1 MSISSRP
8 YKSRLFNFV
17 NRRSLQFRDRVGQT
31 FRHLKVA
38 AEWGAQL
45 LISPLHWIFQPKN
58 WTGEVL
64 GTAASDQAL
73 PPAET
78 YLSDPP
84 VDQPLEKILTAI
96 EPWFDLPDASVLTAT
111 VNDLKPDNLP
121 RKKEIVL
128 SSQFFQQIQQQL
140 ESPTQPENLALPPA
154 IAQRHFVIAPKA
166 LNPNPFGN
174 LVSQIKN
181 VFSPTT
187 DLVIRGISCV
197 IENRQLVLTT
207 SDNEI
212 LDVLS
217 LEQQNLLRQSIRAEM
232 ANYWYE
238 RRLQWSMSQK
248 MLGFIPLV
256 NEQTEKVLPPVQLLC
271 QTLHWLESQSFRPKL
286 PQFNQSA
293 LVPATS
299 LTVGGDTL
307 IQKLDQRVAALETQ
321 ENKFGQQLFQQFNQR
336 LQIVRHSAVVESSLE
351 KTGQIIQKID
361 FPHQLQKINDSP
373 QLSQLKRLNAQF
385 LERISGQLTQTNL
398 GNALT
403 SFKNPENSLVTPNA
417 IEAIP
422 PDPFQIQVLIQ
433 AAIAYFFGQKSAN
446 THLSGQN
453 GKSFVGSTEI
463 IDDPWLTWEDL
474 FIDRSTEINIETS
487 TETSPSLPL
496 RGIPKRTA
504 LKPSQSGKNRKKSR
518 KSSKITRSTTPKSS
532 KISLTTSNLAETSV
546 SSHLDTILEEAIETA
561 LMTTNSQE
569 TGLDAAPDWI
579 ETEARAIGY
588 HKHPLEQILEFL
600 DIFILWLEENLKKIW
615 YWLRNRLES
624 I

>member
-17 NRRSLQFRDRVGQT
+17 NRRSLQFRDRIGET

-45 LISPLHWIFQPKN
+45 LISPLHWIFQSRS

-64 GTAASDQAL
+64 GTASSDKAL
-73 PPAET
+73 PPAEA
-78 YLSDPP
+78 YLSEPP

-96 EPWFDLPDASVLTAT
+96 EPWFELPDSSFLTAT
-111 VNDLKPDNLP
+111 LHDVKPDHSP

-154 IAQRHFVIAPKA
+154 IAPKA

-174 LVSQIKN
+174 LVNQIKN
-181 VFSPTT
+181 AFSPTT

-217 LEQQNLLRQSIRAEM
+217 LEQQNLLKQSIRGEM

-238 RRLQWSMSQK
+238 RRLQWSISQK

-256 NEQTEKVLPPVQLLC
+256 NEQTEKVLPPVQLFY
-271 QTLHWLESQSFRPKL
+271 QTLHWLESQSFRSKL
-286 PQFNQSA
+286 PQLTQSA

-299 LTVGGDTL
+299 LMTGGNAI
-307 IQKLDQRVAALETQ
+307 IQKLDQRVATLESQ
-321 ENKFGQQLFQQFNQR
+321 ENKFGQQLFQQFNQG
-336 LQIVRHSAVVESSLE
+336 LQIVRSSPVVESSLE

-361 FPHQLQKINDSP
+361 FPHQLQKLNDSP
-373 QLSQLKRLNAQF
+373 QLNQLKRLNAEF
-385 LERISGQLTQTNL
+385 LERISGQLTETNL
-398 GNALT
+398 GNAIA

-417 IEAIP
+417 IEPIP

-446 THLSGQN
+446 AHLSGQN

-496 RGIPKRTA
+496 RGMPKRTA
-504 LKPSQSGKNRKKSR
+504 LKPSQSGNNRKKSQ
-518 KSSKITRSTTPKSS
+518 KKSKITRLTTSKSS
-532 KISLTTSNLAETSV
+532 KLSLKTSTLTETSV
-546 SSHLDTILEEAIETA
+546 SSQLDTILEEAIETV
-561 LMTTNSQE
+561 LMTTNSKE
-569 TGLDAAPDWI
+569 TGLEAAPEWI

-588 HKHPLEQILEFL
+588 HKHPLEQILEIL

-615 YWLRNRLES
+615 YWLRNRLAS

>member
-17 NRRSLQFRDRVGQT
+17 NRRSLQFRDRVGET

-45 LISPLHWIFQPKN
+45 LISPLHWIFQPRN

-64 GTAASDQAL
+64 GTPPSHQAL
-73 PPAET
+73 PPAES
-78 YLSDPP
+78 YLSEPP

-96 EPWFDLPDASVLTAT
+96 EPWFELPDASVLTANL
-111 VNDLKPDNLP
+111 NDVKPDHSP

-154 IAQRHFVIAPKA
+154 IAPQ
-166 LNPNPFGN
+166 NPNPRPLGH

-181 VFSPTT
+181 IFSPTK

-207 SDNEI
+207 ADNEI

-232 ANYWYE
+232 ADYWYE
-238 RRLQWSMSQK
+238 RRLQWSISQK

-256 NEQTEKVLPPVQLLC
+256 NEQTEKVLPPVQLLW

-286 PQFNQSA
+286 PQLTQSA

-299 LTVGGDTL
+299 LTTGGNAL
-307 IQKLDQRVAALETQ
+307 IQKLDQRVAALESQ
-321 ENKFGQQLFQQFNQR
+321 ENKLGQQLFQQFNQG

-361 FPHQLQKINDSP
+361 FPHQLQKLNDSP
-373 QLSQLKRLNAQF
+373 QLSQLKRLNAEF
-385 LERISGQLTQTNL
+385 LERISGKLTQTNL
-398 GNALT
+398 GNAIAPLA
-403 SFKNPENSLVTPNA
+403 NPGNALSTPNA
-417 IEAIP
+417 IEPIP

-446 THLSGQN
+446 AHLSGQN
-453 GKSFVGSTEI
+453 GKSLVSSTESM
-463 IDDPWLTWEDL
+463 DDPWLTWEDL
-474 FIDRSTEINIETS
+474 FIDRSTEVNVVNS
-487 TETSPSLPL
+487 PETSPSLPL
-496 RGIPKRTA
+496 RGLPKRTA
-504 LKPSQSGKNRKKSR
+504 LKPSQSSKNRKKSQK
-518 KSSKITRSTTPKSS
+518 KSQITRSTTSKSS
-532 KISLTTSNLAETSV
+532 KLSLQTSTLVETSV
-546 SSHLDTILEEAIETA
+546 SSQLDTILEEAIETA
-561 LMTTNSQE
+561 LMTTTSQE
-569 TGLDAAPDWI
+569 TGLEAAPEWI
-579 ETEARAIGY
+579 ETEAKVMGY

-600 DIFILWLEENLKKIW
+600 DIFVLWLEENLKKIW
-615 YWLRNRLES
+615 YWLRNRLAS

>member
-1 MSISSRP
+1 M
-8 YKSRLFNFV
+8 
-17 NRRSLQFRDRVGQT
+17 
-31 FRHLKVA
+31 
-38 AEWGAQL
+38 
-45 LISPLHWIFQPKN
+45 ISPLHWIFQPKN

-154 IAQRHFVIAPKA
+154 IAPKA

-207 SDNEI
+207 ADNEI

-361 FPHQLQKINDSP
+361 FTHQLQKINDSP
-373 QLSQLKRLNAQF
+373 KLSQLKRLNAEF

-453 GKSFVGSTEI
+453 GQSFVASTDS

-496 RGIPKRTA
+496 RGMPKRTA
-504 LKPSQSGKNRKKSR
+504 LKPSQSGKIQKKFR

-532 KISLTTSNLAETSV
+532 KLSLTTSNLAETSV
-546 SSHLDTILEEAIETA
+546 SSQLDTILEEAIETA

-588 HKHPLEQILEFL
+588 HKHPLEQILEIL

-615 YWLRNRLES
+615 YWLRNRLAS

>member
-17 NRRSLQFRDRVGQT
+17 NRRSLQFRDRLGET

-45 LISPLHWIFQPKN
+45 LISPLYWIFQPKN

-64 GTAASDQAL
+64 GTASSNKAL
-73 PPAET
+73 SPAET

-96 EPWFDLPDASVLTAT
+96 ETWFELPDASVLTANL
-111 VNDLKPDNLP
+111 NDVKPDNSP

-154 IAQRHFVIAPKA
+154 IAPQ
-166 LNPNPFGN
+166 NPNPRPLGN

-181 VFSPTT
+181 IFSPTK

-207 SDNEI
+207 ADNEI

-217 LEQQNLLRQSIRAEM
+217 LEQQTLLKQSIRAEM

-238 RRLQWSMSQK
+238 RRLQWSISQK

-256 NEQTEKVLPPVQLLC
+256 NEQTEKVLPPVQLLW

-286 PQFNQSA
+286 PQLNQSA
-293 LVPATS
+293 LVPATA
-299 LTVGGDTL
+299 LTTGGNAL
-307 IQKLDQRVAALETQ
+307 IQKLDQRVAALESQ
-321 ENKFGQQLFQQFNQR
+321 ENKLGQQLFQQFNQG
-336 LQIVRHSAVVESSLE
+336 LQIVRSSPVVESSLE

-361 FPHQLQKINDSP
+361 FPHQLQKLNDSP
-373 QLSQLKRLNAQF
+373 QLNQLKRLNAEF

-398 GNALT
+398 SNALT

-446 THLSGQN
+446 AHLSGQN
-453 GKSFVGSTEI
+453 GKSFVGSTDS

-474 FIDRSTEINIETS
+474 FIDRSTKINVETS

-496 RGIPKRTA
+496 RGMPKRTA
-504 LKPSQSGKNRKKSR
+504 LKPSQSGQIQKKSR
-518 KSSKITRSTTPKSS
+518 KSSKITRSTTQKSS
-532 KISLTTSNLAETSV
+532 KSSLKTSNLTKTPV
-546 SSHLDTILEEAIETA
+546 SSPLDTILEEEIETA

-600 DIFILWLEENLKKIW
+600 DIFMLWLEENLKKIW
-615 YWLRNRLES
+615 YWLRNRLAS

>member
-17 NRRSLQFRDRVGQT
+17 NRRSLQFRDRIGET
-31 FRHLKVA
+31 LRHLKVA

-45 LISPLHWIFQPKN
+45 LISPLYWIFQPRN

-64 GTAASDQAL
+64 GTASSDKAL
-73 PPAET
+73 PPAEI

-96 EPWFDLPDASVLTAT
+96 EPWFELPDSSFLTAT
-111 VNDLKPDNLP
+111 LNDIKAENSP

-154 IAQRHFVIAPKA
+154 PKS
-166 LNPNPFGN
+166 LNSHPLEN

-181 VFSPTT
+181 VFSPTK

-207 SDNEI
+207 ADNEI

-217 LEQQNLLRQSIRAEM
+217 LDQQNLLRQSIRAEM
-232 ANYWYE
+232 ANYCYE
-238 RRLQWSMSQK
+238 RRLQWSISQK

-256 NEQTEKVLPPVQLLC
+256 HEQTEKVLPPVQLLW

-286 PQFNQSA
+286 PQLNQSA
-293 LVPATS
+293 LTPATS
-299 LTVGGDTL
+299 LTTGGNAL
-307 IQKLDQRVAALETQ
+307 IQKLDQRVAALESQ
-321 ENKFGQQLFQQFNQR
+321 ENKFGQQLFQQFNQS

-373 QLSQLKRLNAQF
+373 QLNQLKRLNAEF

-403 SFKNPENSLVTPNA
+403 SLKNPENSLVTPNA
-417 IEAIP
+417 IEPIP

-446 THLSGQN
+446 AHLSGQN
-453 GKSFVGSTEI
+453 GKSLVSSTESM
-463 IDDPWLTWEDL
+463 DDPWLTWEDL
-474 FIDRSTEINIETS
+474 FIDRSTEVNVVTS
-487 TETSPSLPL
+487 PETSPSLPL
-496 RGIPKRTA
+496 RGLPKRTA
-504 LKPSQSGKNRKKSR
+504 LKPSQSGKNRKKSQ
-518 KSSKITRSTTPKSS
+518 KKSKITRSTTSKSS
-532 KISLTTSNLAETSV
+532 QRPSTTSNLTETSV
-546 SSHLDTILEEAIETA
+546 SSQLDTIFEEAIETA

-588 HKHPLEQILEFL
+588 HKHPLEQILEIL

-615 YWLRNRLES
+615 YWLRNRLAS

>member
-17 NRRSLQFRDRVGQT
+17 NRRSLQFRDRVGET

-38 AEWGAQL
+38 AEWGTQM
-45 LISPLHWIFQPKN
+45 LISPLYWIFQPRD

-73 PPAET
+73 PPAES
-78 YLSDPP
+78 YLSEPP

-111 VNDLKPDNLP
+111 VNDLKPENSP

-128 SSQFFQQIQQQL
+128 SYQFFQQIQQQL

-154 IAQRHFVIAPKA
+154 IAPKS
-166 LNPNPFGN
+166 LNSHSLGN

-181 VFSPTT
+181 IFSPTT

-207 SDNEI
+207 ADNEI

-217 LEQQNLLRQSIRAEM
+217 LEQQTLLKQSIRAEM

-238 RRLQWSMSQK
+238 RRLQWSISQK

-299 LTVGGDTL
+299 LTPGGNAL
-307 IQKLDQRVAALETQ
+307 IQKLDQRVAALESQ
-321 ENKFGQQLFQQFNQR
+321 ENKLGQQLFQQFNQG

-351 KTGQIIQKID
+351 KMGQIIQKID
-361 FPHQLQKINDSP
+361 FPHQLQKLNDSP
-373 QLSQLKRLNAQF
+373 QLSQLKRLNAEF
-385 LERISGQLTQTNL
+385 LERISGKLTQTNL
-398 GNALT
+398 GNAIAPLA
-403 SFKNPENSLVTPNA
+403 NPGNALSTPNA
-417 IEAIP
+417 IEPIP

-487 TETSPSLPL
+487 TATSPSLPL
-496 RGIPKRTA
+496 RGMPKRTA
-504 LKPSQSGKNRKKSR
+504 LKPSQSGKIQKKSR

-532 KISLTTSNLAETSV
+532 QRPLTTPTTTLTQTPV

-588 HKHPLEQILEFL
+588 HKHPLEQILEIL

-615 YWLRNRLES
+615 YWLRNRLAS

>member
-17 NRRSLQFRDRVGQT
+17 NRRSLQFRDRIGET

-45 LISPLHWIFQPKN
+45 LISPLYWIFQPRS

-64 GTAASDQAL
+64 GTASSDKAL
-73 PPAET
+73 PPAEI

-96 EPWFDLPDASVLTAT
+96 EPWFELPDASVLTANL
-111 VNDLKPDNLP
+111 NDVKAENSL

-140 ESPTQPENLALPPA
+140 ENPAPSQPLALPSA
-154 IAQRHFVIAPKA
+154 IAPKA

-174 LVSQIKN
+174 LVNQIKN
-181 VFSPTT
+181 TFSPSK

-207 SDNEI
+207 ADNEI

-217 LEQQNLLRQSIRAEM
+217 LEQQTLLKQSIRAEM

-238 RRLQWSMSQK
+238 RRLQWSISQK

-271 QTLHWLESQSFRPKL
+271 QTLHWLETQNFRPKL
-286 PQFNQSA
+286 PQFNQSN
-293 LVPATS
+293 LVPTTS
-299 LTVGGDTL
+299 LTTGGNAL
-307 IQKLDQRVAALETQ
+307 IQKLDQRVAALESQ
-321 ENKFGQQLFQQFNQR
+321 ENKFGQQLFQQFNQG
-336 LQIVRHSAVVESSLE
+336 LQIVRSSPVVESSLE

-361 FPHQLQKINDSP
+361 FPHQLQKLNDSP
-373 QLSQLKRLNAQF
+373 QLNQLKRLNAEF
-385 LERISGQLTQTNL
+385 LERISGQLTPTNL

-403 SFKNPENSLVTPNA
+403 SLKNTENSLVTPNT
-417 IEAIP
+417 IEPIP

-446 THLSGQN
+446 SHLSGQS
-453 GKSFVGSTEI
+453 GKSLVSSTESM
-463 IDDPWLTWEDL
+463 DDPWLTWEDL
-474 FIDRSTEINIETS
+474 FIDRSTEVNVV
-487 TETSPSLPL
+487 TSPETNSSLPL
-496 RGIPKRTA
+496 RGLPKRTA
-504 LKPSQSGKNRKKSR
+504 LKPSQSGKNRKKSQ
-518 KSSKITRSTTPKSS
+518 KKSKITRLTTSKSS
-532 KISLTTSNLAETSV
+532 KLSLKTSTLTETSV
-546 SSHLDTILEEAIETA
+546 SSQLDTILEEEIETA
-561 LMTTNSQE
+561 LMTTTSQE
-569 TGLDAAPDWI
+569 TGLDAAPEWI

-615 YWLRNRLES
+615 YWLRNRLAS

>member
-17 NRRSLQFRDRVGQT
+17 NRRSLQFRDRIGET

-45 LISPLHWIFQPKN
+45 LISPLYWIFQPRH
-58 WTGEVL
+58 GAREGL
-64 GTAASDQAL
+64 GTAASNQAL
-73 PPAET
+73 SPADT

-84 VDQPLEKILTAI
+84 VDQPLAKILTAI
-96 EPWFDLPDASVLTAT
+96 EPWFELPDSSSLAT
-111 VNDLKPDNLP
+111 PFNDLKPDHSP

-128 SSQFFQQIQQQL
+128 SAQFFQQIQQQL
-140 ESPTQPENLALPPA
+140 ETPAPSQNLALPPA
-154 IAQRHFVIAPKA
+154 IAPQNS
-166 LNPNPFGN
+166 NPRPLGN

-181 VFSPTT
+181 IFAPTQ

-207 SDNEI
+207 ADNEI

-217 LEQQNLLRQSIRAEM
+217 LEQQTLLKQSIRAEM

-256 NEQTEKVLPPVQLLC
+256 DEQTEKVLPPVQLLW
-271 QTLHWLESQSFRPKL
+271 QTLHWLESQNFRPKL
-286 PQFNQSA
+286 PQLNQSA

-299 LTVGGDTL
+299 LAPGSNAI
-307 IQKLDQRVAALETQ
+307 IQKLDQRVAALEIQ
-321 ENKFGQQLFQQFNQR
+321 ENKFGQQLFQQFNQG
-336 LQIVRHSAVVESSLE
+336 LQSVRHSAVVESSLE

-361 FPHQLQKINDSP
+361 FPHQLDKINDSP
-373 QLSQLKRLNAQF
+373 QLNQLKRLNAEF
-385 LERISGQLTQTNL
+385 LERISEKLTQTNL
-398 GNALT
+398 GHAIT
-403 SFKNPENSLVTPNA
+403 SLKNSENQLATPNA

-433 AAIAYFFGQKSAN
+433 AAIVYFFGQKSAHA
-446 THLSGQN
+446 HLSGQN
-453 GKSFVGSTEI
+453 GQSLVSSTESM
-463 IDDPWLTWEDL
+463 DDPWLTWEDL

-487 TETSPSLPL
+487 TATNQSLPL
-496 RGIPKRTA
+496 RGMPKRTA
-504 LKPSQSGKNRKKSR
+504 LKPSQSGKIQKKSR
-518 KSSKITRSTTPKSS
+518 KNSKINRSTTSKSS
-532 KISLTTSNLAETSV
+532 QRPLKTSTATLTETPV
-546 SSHLDTILEEAIETA
+546 SSDLDTILEEEVETA
-561 LMTTNSQE
+561 LMATTSQE

-579 ETEARAIGY
+579 ETEARVMGY

-600 DIFILWLEENLKKIW
+600 DIFMLWLEESLKKIW
-615 YWLRNRLES
+615 YWLRNRLAS